1 MRGMFLAA
9 MAAGF
14 MAAGPAAAWTRITT
28 DDQFREVVIGKSF
41 TGPLY
46 RVTAGADG
54 SLAGE
59 IEGLNLVGQ
68 WHWDDEGYYCTR
80 ARIAE
85 HITGAYC
92 SLVEIDGNQF
102 RLTREKG
109 QGAQFV
115 YTLE

>member
-9 MAAGF
+9 LAVGF

-28 DDQFREVVIGKSF
+28 EDQFRDVVIGKSF

-46 RVTAGADG
+46 RVTAEADG
-54 SLAGE
+54 SLSGVV
-59 IEGLNLVGQ
+59 EGLNLVGQ
-68 WHWDDEGYYCTR
+68 WHWDDEGYYCTSVR
-80 ARIAE
+80 YAQ

-92 SLVEIDGNQF
+92 SVVETNGSQF
-102 RLTREKG
+102 RLTRERG